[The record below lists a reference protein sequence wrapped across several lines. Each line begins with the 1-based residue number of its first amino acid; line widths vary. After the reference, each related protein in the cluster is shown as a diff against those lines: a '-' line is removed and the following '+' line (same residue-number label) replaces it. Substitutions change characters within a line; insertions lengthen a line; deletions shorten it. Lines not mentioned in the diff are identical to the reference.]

1 MLLHIAKNSKEFT
14 VNVVSSLSQWLL
26 LYSFNFMCV
35 RVKTIHFLRLF
46 IKLHCQNYNNNIF
59 KNHYASQWFILI
71 PEPPRWLDFKQK
83 IYTQSLKNR
92 IKRDI
97 WEVASVRCLP
107 KIHLKYSYG
116 LILVSRNYQFSVSF
130 KTYSTYELYIVMK
143 NFPHFYFLRILQ
155 VSSFTSTVELKVSFW
170 TRNLRIDL
178 KNSIRFRRTWYS
190 TTH

>member
-1 MLLHIAKNSKEFT
+1 
-14 VNVVSSLSQWLL
+14 
-26 LYSFNFMCV
+26 MCV
-35 RVKTIHFLRLF
+35 KVKTIHFLRLF
-46 IKLHCQNYNNNIF
+46 IKLHCQNYNNNNNNNIF

-116 LILVSRNYQFSVSF
+116 LILASRNYQFSVSF

-143 NFPHFYFLRILQ
+143 NFPHFYFPRILQ